1 MKGGFYTHR
10 RQMAEI
16 ACGRWRN
23 HDRKQKMQ
31 FALRPLASG
40 IKMTILLP
48 APPATKLKP
57 VIPPE
62 SGHLGR
68 TTFFACNHNG
78 VGPTT
83 RSRQTHACRS
93 NQTLCPMPSA
103 LHADLCSGTSV
114 TDVLH
119 KQFFQLSNKSFVVH
133 QPTLC
138 ALWVRLGHLEKLPT
152 DEHVW
157 TGIITCGGGLKRK
170 WTAGFVEGP

>member
-1 MKGGFYTHR
+1 MKHTH
-10 RQMAEI
+10 
-16 ACGRWRN
+16 

-83 RSRQTHACRS
+83 RSCQTHACRS
-93 NQTLCPMPSA
+93 NQTLCPMLPWGSPP
-103 LHADLCSGTSV
+103 LQSGGQNQ
-114 TDVLH
+114 
-119 KQFFQLSNKSFVVH
+119 KW
-133 QPTLC
+133 PTC
-138 ALWVRLGHLEKLPT
+138 GQGGYITTAASGIPTASKRGAESEVAHLWARWLRNPCRLGNPHRFKA
-152 DEHVW
+152 
-157 TGIITCGGGLKRK
+157 GGKIRS
-170 WTAGFVEGP
+170 GPLVGKVAT

>member
-10 RQMAEI
+10 RQMAAEI
-16 ACGRWRN
+16 TCGRWRN

-31 FALRPLASG
+31 FALRRLASG

-57 VIPPE
+57 VILPE

-103 LHADLCSGTSV
+103 LHADLCSG
-114 TDVLH
+114 H
-119 KQFFQLSNKSFVVH
+119 KRYGCPSQAVQE
-133 QPTLC
+133 
-138 ALWVRLGHLEKLPT
+138 ALRAPGR
-152 DEHVW
+152 EH
-157 TGIITCGGGLKRK
+157 GE
-170 WTAGFVEGP
+170 ASAEEA